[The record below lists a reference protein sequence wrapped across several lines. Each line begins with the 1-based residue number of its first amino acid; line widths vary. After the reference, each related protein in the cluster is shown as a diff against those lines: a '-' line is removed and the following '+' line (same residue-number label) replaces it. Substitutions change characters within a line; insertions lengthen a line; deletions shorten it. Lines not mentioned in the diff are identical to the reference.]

1 MCSDPEFGVA
11 AYLVDNGGWPAFAI
25 APRARIVQNGIL
37 MFSYRHAFHAGNHAD
52 VLKHFIQVQLH
63 KYMNQKDTA
72 YTYIDTH
79 AGAGVYALDSA
90 QAVKSGEYVDGIA
103 RLWGRDDLPPALA
116 EYVDL
121 VRTLNPSGK
130 LRWYPGSPWVADA
143 AARPQDRLRLFELHP
158 ADIRVLGENVRKL
171 EAHQAEQGERA
182 RGRRILVDHADG
194 FQGLKALLPPPSRR
208 ALVLVDPPY
217 EVKLDYKYV
226 RDALE
231 EALKRFPAGMYAV
244 WYPVLQRMESRE
256 FADRLKRLPAKE
268 WLHVTL
274 SVAGPRADGNGL
286 HSSGM
291 FILNPP
297 YTLEPILRETMPYLV
312 QTLGQDAGATFRIEK
327 GTQLTGAVG
336 ARGGMAGTARQPV
349 GNARRASPLSGGGS
363 LRLPGQAFGD
373 GARGRKQGE
382 GEGEGEHG
390 SPAAGTARTP
400 RAQTAERSPRPLR
413 SDDAARGERAA
424 SGPRGAGTGGRPP
437 ARGARTDGPAG
448 ADGRPQS
455 RNARSDESAGT
466 GGRTSSRGPRSD
478 AAGKEG
484 RTPARGPRTEGADK
498 DGRTSPRAPFKR
510 NGSGR
515 S

>member
-1 MCSDPEFGVA
+1 
-11 AYLVDNGGWPAFAI
+11 
-25 APRARIVQNGIL
+25 

-90 QAVKSGEYVDGIA
+90 QAVRSGEYIDGIG

-121 VRTLNPSGK
+121 VGKLNPSGK

-143 AARPQDRLRLFELHP
+143 EARLEDRLRLFELHP
-158 ADIRVLGENVRKL
+158 ADIRVLAENVRKL
-171 EAHQAEQGERA
+171 EAHHAEQGERA
-182 RGRRILVDHADG
+182 RGRRILVEHADG
-194 FQGLKALLPPPSRR
+194 FHGLKALLPPPSRR
-208 ALVLVDPPY
+208 ALVLIDPPY
-217 EVKLDYKYV
+217 EVKLDYKHV
-226 RDALE
+226 RDALD

-244 WYPVLQRMESRE
+244 WYPVLQRMESRQ

-297 YTLEPILRETMPYLV
+297 YTLEATLRETMPYLV
-312 QTLGQDAGATFRIEK
+312 QVLGQDAGATFRIEK
-327 GTQLTGAVG
+327 GTQVTGTVPAL
-336 ARGGMAGTARQPV
+336 GGPRKPV
-349 GNARRASPLSGGGS
+349 GNARRASPLSGAGS
-363 LRLPGQAFGD
+363 LRLPGQPFGD
-373 GARGRKQGE
+373 DPRARKE
-382 GEGEGEHG
+382 GEGTEGR
-390 SPAAGTARTP
+390 ARTP
-400 RAQTAERSPRPLR
+400 RAEAKPAPR
-413 SDDAARGERAA
+413 
-424 SGPRGAGTGGRPP
+424 T
-437 ARGARTDGPAG
+437 
-448 ADGRPQS
+448 
-455 RNARSDESAGT
+455 
-466 GGRTSSRGPRSD
+466 
-478 AAGKEG
+478 
-484 RTPARGPRTEGADK
+484 PRTEAK
-498 DGRTSPRAPFKR
+498 PTPRGPAKR